1 MRRLQGIL
9 SLVHDTIDAITTLV
23 EETHQQTAKRT
34 VRGIDALTPV
44 GDAAAAIER
53 LHGGVSGGVY
63 DTIRLIN
70 RAVQQVNGQAVRL
83 IAVAADKVAV
93 DPSALGLSPELTT
106 QVAPVL
112 DALEAGLNAAFGDFL
127 AARNNGLAIELGF
140 YASGVRLDMNKAAL
154 QRALPDAAGK
164 VAVFVHGLGCTEA
177 AFKFYAR
184 EHYGAPDTCYASLLQ
199 QDLGFTPLFLRY
211 NTGRHISE
219 NGRDFASLLGQ
230 LCEAYPLPIEQ
241 LVLIGHSMGGLV
253 SRSAA
258 HYGGLAGAPFV
269 APLSHAV
276 SIGSPHLGAP
286 LEKATNLLAGV
297 LGAVP
302 TAGTA
307 VPAKLLNAR
316 SAGVKDL
323 RFGYIVDEDWTD
335 KDPDQVLR
343 DARHDVPML
352 DHVMYAFIAG
362 SVARD
367 EHDSLGNLVG
377 DLLVR
382 VPSGQGRSQED
393 ARHIPFHAGEVL
405 YGLHHLSLIN
415 HPAVYRVLKRL
426 LGHTR
431 LPLGEADLMRLG
443 AGDDPTGEPS

>member
-23 EETHQQTAKRT
+23 EDTHKQTAKRT
-34 VRGIDALTPV
+34 VRGIDALTPA

-53 LHGGVSGGVY
+53 VHDGVSGGVY

-70 RAVQQVNGQAVRL
+70 RAVQQVNGQAMKL
-83 IAVAADKVAV
+83 LAITADKVAL
-93 DPSALGLSPELTT
+93 DPSALGLSPELTA
-106 QVAPVL
+106 QVAPAL

-127 AARNNGLAIELGF
+127 AARSNGLAIELGF
-140 YASGVRLDMNKAAL
+140 YAAGERLDMTAQAL
-154 QRALPDAAGK
+154 RHALPDPTGK

-177 AFKFYAR
+177 AFKLYAR
-184 EHYGAPDTCYASLLQ
+184 EHYDDPNTCYASLLQ

-211 NTGRHISE
+211 NTGRHISQ
-219 NGRDFASLLGQ
+219 NGRDFASLLAQ
-230 LCEAYPLPIEQ
+230 LCEVYPVPIEQ
-241 LVLIGHSMGGLV
+241 LVLVGHSMGGLV

-269 APLSHAV
+269 GPLSHTV
-276 SIGSPHLGAP
+276 CIGSPHLGAP

-302 TAGTA
+302 TAGTE

-335 KDPDQVLR
+335 KDPDRVLR
-343 DARHDVPML
+343 DGRHDVPML
-352 DHVMYAFIAG
+352 DHVTYAFIAG
-362 SVARD
+362 SVARH
-367 EHDSLGNLVG
+367 EHDPVGKLVG

-382 VPSGQGRSQED
+382 VPSGQGRSDEE

-426 LGHTR
+426 LTHTR
-431 LPLGEADLMRLG
+431 LPLAEADLLRLG
-443 AGDDPTGEPS
+443 AGDDPTGEHN